1 VRWIQDD
8 REFAAVLN
16 RAHQLTTGGPKAEA
30 QMSVLVFDDVVLLTP
45 SFFSLLVLL
54 MKCSSD
60 RAVSYVVIQPDP
72 VSYFHKFF
80 GKYSALEIS
89 DGDSAE
95 EYLTI
100 LNEDP
105 GDSPADAVGINFGV
119 AVIVPDSGSW
129 FAQVSHSAD
138 DDGGQLWV
146 PLAWVA
152 EIIFAHPYLH
162 VKETQLV
169 S

>member
-1 VRWIQDD
+1 
-8 REFAAVLN
+8 LN
-16 RAHQLTTGGPKAEA
+16 
-30 QMSVLVFDDVVLLTP
+30 P
-45 SFFSLLVLL
+45 SFFDLLVLL
-54 MKCSSD
+54 MKRSSD
-60 RAVSYVVIQPDP
+60 RAVSYVVLQPDP

-80 GKYSALEIS
+80 GKYSALEIL

-95 EYLTI
+95 EYLAM

-119 AVIVPDSGSW
+119 AVIVPASGLW

-146 PLAWVA
+146 PLAWVP
-152 EIIFAHPYLH
+152 ELISAHPYLH
-162 VKETQLV
+162 AKEPQLV